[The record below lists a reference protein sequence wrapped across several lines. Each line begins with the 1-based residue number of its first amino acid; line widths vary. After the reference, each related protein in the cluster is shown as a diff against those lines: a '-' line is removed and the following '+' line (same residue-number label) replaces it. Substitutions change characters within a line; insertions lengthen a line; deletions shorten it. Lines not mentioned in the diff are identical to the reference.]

1 MLEKIIN
8 IISEQLSIEASA
20 LSAKTSLTD
29 DLEADSLDAV
39 EVLMR
44 IEEETGVIVPD
55 EKAVDMK
62 TIGDLASYVE
72 MYS

>member
-8 IISEQLSIEASA
+8 IISEQLSIEPST
-20 LSAKTSLTD
+20 LSEKTSLID

-44 IEEETGVIVPD
+44 IEQETGVIVPD

-72 MYS
+72 MNV